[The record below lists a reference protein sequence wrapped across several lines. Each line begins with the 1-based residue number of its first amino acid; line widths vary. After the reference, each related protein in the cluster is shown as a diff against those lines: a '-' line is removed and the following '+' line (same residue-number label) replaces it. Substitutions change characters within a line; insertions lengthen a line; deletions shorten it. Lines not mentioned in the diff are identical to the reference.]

1 MVEMS
6 FRGKVFTDQDVLE
19 AMRRFDR
26 DRRASFTRWRTYAI
40 KHDGN
45 QYPPKEILR
54 MVVGDIGNLSGG
66 EPTNHYFRELGF
78 QVSELDEEPLTSD
91 SAVEDA
97 VDTTLHLES
106 DLENFLVADLNQLDK
121 GLKLYEV
128 PGVTGRQLDAGAAGR
143 IDLLAVD
150 SRNDFVVIELKAGE
164 ADRQVCGQ
172 VQAYMGWVLEHLA
185 AGRLVR
191 GIIVASSFT
200 ERLRLAAK
208 VVPALCLKAY
218 SVVFRFRDA

>member
-1 MVEMS
+1 
-6 FRGKVFTDQDVLE
+6 
-19 AMRRFDR
+19 
-26 DRRASFTRWRTYAI
+26 
-40 KHDGN
+40 
-45 QYPPKEILR
+45 

-200 ERLRLAAK
+200 ERLRLAVK
-208 VVPALCLKAY
+208 VVPALCLKEY